1 MRTTESAAVKP
12 AVPTAIAN
20 RGVRP
25 PGIGTI
31 QPAGTRWYS
40 A

>member
-1 MRTTESAAVKP
+1 MAAVKP
-12 AVPTAIAN
+12 AVPIAIASFA
-20 RGVRP
+20 VRP
-25 PGIGTI
+25 VSGTI